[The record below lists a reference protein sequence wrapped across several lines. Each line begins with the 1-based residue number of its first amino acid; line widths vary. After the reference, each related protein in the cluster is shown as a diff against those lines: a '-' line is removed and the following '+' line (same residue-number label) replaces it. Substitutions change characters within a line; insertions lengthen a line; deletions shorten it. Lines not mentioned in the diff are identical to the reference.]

1 MIYVSLSD
9 NEELKKVRM
18 ILLSL
23 TKNEKVVYA
32 EEIKNKST
40 RFKLSQKA
48 KIIICDEQS
57 EITENFNYKHQI
69 VILYKRINEEIG
81 KKIYFT
87 KNLYIY
93 KKINDLEEILAYEI
107 NRLDFKK
114 KIFKFAIIA
123 LILIIG
129 IFIFHS
135 FNNKNLS
142 KSVENKKEL
151 KEIENKEFDEK
162 KENIVFLGDSI
173 TDFYDLDKYFYDYN
187 VVNSG
192 ISGNNT
198 LDILNNMEERVY
210 RYNPTKVV
218 LLIGT
223 NDLLRDTSNEEIAK
237 NIDKIITQIK
247 KNRPLAKIYLESI
260 YPVND
265 TNNSKIDHSMVH
277 NRKNEDIKAIN
288 KMIKK
293 IAKDEK
299 IIYIDMYSLLEDSD
313 ENMKI
318 EYTKEGLHMSGEGY
332 KVITKTLKKYLSK

>member
-9 NEELKKVRM
+9 NEEAKKVRM

-23 TKNEKVVYA
+23 IKNEKVVYA
-32 EEIKNKST
+32 EEIENKNK

-57 EITENFNYKHQI
+57 EIIENFDYKHQTVI
-69 VILYKRINEEIG
+69 VYKRINEELG

-87 KNLYIY
+87 RNLYIY
-93 KKINDLEEILAYEI
+93 KKTSDLEEILVYELSKI
-107 NRLDFKK
+107 DSKK
-114 KIFKFAIIA
+114 LFSKFVTIA

-129 IFIFHS
+129 ILVFQN
-135 FNNKNLS
+135 FNNKNLN
-142 KSVENKKEL
+142 KSIENKKAP
-151 KEIENKEFDEK
+151 KVMENNKVDNK

-192 ISGNNT
+192 INGNNT
-198 LDILNNMEERVY
+198 LDILKNMQERVY

-237 NIDKIITQIK
+237 NINKIIVEIK

-265 TNNSKIDHSMVH
+265 TNNSKIDHNMVH
-277 NRKNEDIKAIN
+277 NRKNEDIKELN

-293 IAKDEK
+293 IAKDENVT
-299 IIYIDMYSLLEDSD
+299 YIDMYSLLEDSD
-313 ENMKI
+313 GNMKI
-318 EYTKEGLHMSGEGY
+318 EYTKEGLHMSGDGY
-332 KVITKTLKKYLSK
+332 KVITKTLKEYLSK

>member
-23 TKNEKVVYA
+23 AKNGKVVYA
-32 EEIKNKST
+32 EEIENKSK
-40 RFKLSQKA
+40 RFKLSKKA

-57 EITENFNYKHQI
+57 EIIENFNYKHQI
-69 VILYKRINEEIG
+69 VIVYKKINEEIG

-93 KKINDLEEILAYEI
+93 KKISDLEEILTYEI
-107 NRLDFKK
+107 DRQDSKK

-129 IFIFHS
+129 IFIFYN

-142 KSVENKKEL
+142 KSVENNKKL
-151 KEIENKEFDEK
+151 KVIENKEDDEK

-237 NIDKIITQIK
+237 NIEKIIIEIK

-265 TNNSKIDHSMVH
+265 TSNSKINHSMVH
-277 NRKNEDIKAIN
+277 NRKNKDIGEIN
-288 KMIKK
+288 EMIKK
-293 IAKDEK
+293 IAKKEK
-299 IIYIDMYSLLEDSD
+299 ITYIDMYSILEDS
-313 ENMKI
+313 EGNIKT
-318 EYTKEGLHMSGEGY
+318 EYTKEGLHMSDNGY
-332 KVITKTLKKYLSK
+332 KVITKTLKEYLSK

>member
-9 NEELKKVRM
+9 NEEIKKVRM

-23 TKNEKVVYA
+23 AKNEKVVYA
-32 EEIKNKST
+32 EKIENKSK

-57 EITENFNYKHQI
+57 EIIENFNYKHQI
-69 VILYKRINEEIG
+69 VIVYKRINEEIG

-93 KKINDLEEILAYEI
+93 KKISDLEEILAYEI
-107 NRLDFKK
+107 DRFDSKK

-129 IFIFHS
+129 IFIFYN

-142 KSVENKKEL
+142 KSVENNKEL
-151 KEIENKEFDEK
+151 KVIENKEDDEK

-192 ISGNNT
+192 ISGNT
-198 LDILNNMEERVY
+198 TDDILNSVEDNTLELEIVFE
-210 RYNPTKVV
+210 NPVEMADIVGTFIENKDDFQINLWLCIDEDV
-218 LLIGT
+218 LI
-223 NDLLRDTSNEEIAK
+223 NVTSNNVDEI
-237 NIDKIITQIK
+237 I
-247 KNRPLAKIYLESI
+247 
-260 YPVND
+260 
-265 TNNSKIDHSMVH
+265 
-277 NRKNEDIKAIN
+277 
-288 KMIKK
+288 
-293 IAKDEK
+293 
-299 IIYIDMYSLLEDSD
+299 
-313 ENMKI
+313 
-318 EYTKEGLHMSGEGY
+318 
-332 KVITKTLKKYLSK
+332 KYLYERFPY